1 MSLPSASLTITTYH
15 VIRNLFRKNTT
26 PKIRLGRW
34 GINSMNQSGLVADY
48 SNEDHCG
55 TCAQYVTKK
64 KVIYNN
70 DFIEKNLMYEFESI
84 SMNIPSTDDA
94 NK

>member
-1 MSLPSASLTITTYH
+1 MSLSNSSFVTTSYH
-15 VIRNLFRKNTT
+15 VIRNLFRKNTA

-34 GINSMNQSGLVADY
+34 GINSMNKSGLVADY

-55 TCAQYVTKK
+55 TCAQYVAKK

-70 DFIEKNLMYEFESI
+70 DFIEENLMYEFESI
-84 SMNIPSTDDA
+84 SMNIPSTNDA